1 MNYGLAD
8 RSSVLAGSC
17 VVCCAASVPSAF
29 YRGCCHVNN
38 DDLASKGRCKEMFQ
52 YAGAQGWRLDAAPA
66 AVPEVL
72 LKWVCLPAV
81 DDELGHKVLQ
91 YLASTGV
98 EVLGYR

>member
-1 MNYGLAD
+1 MVVEKVTRCSTAGA
-8 RSSVLAGSC
+8 VLA
-17 VVCCAASVPSAF
+17 
-29 YRGCCHVNN
+29 
-38 DDLASKGRCKEMFQ
+38 DLASKGRCKEMFQ
-52 YAGAQGWRLDAAPA
+52 YAGAQGWRLDATPA

-81 DDELGHKVLQ
+81 DDELGHRVLQ